1 MLIQNSNADDWLM
14 IVGLF
19 IRNFKI
25 YQNINYIPLSKGKL
39 FSAIVG
45 ENGAGK
51 SSILEALNS
60 YFNNFDWNCN
70 HIVVTSGFDTREPF
84 ICPVFLFEKRRLPST
99 FKHESALEVASY
111 FVWNSTS
118 QSFNSANRKIA
129 AQFCEHRDQLI
140 EEGYSG
146 ETHYLFPM
154 GLLKHGVNT
163 PTENYFSIFETHED
177 EIGVKFVDMIGKAE
191 AEALLQLV
199 QETYSFVY
207 LPSEIDFQSYTKIE
221 GRTIQALLGRKL
233 DSIVRA
239 FISSKT
245 ITDINRDLTAFLNEI
260 AAVLEGYEYKKPSK
274 KQTLFNHSHFTEKVI
289 EAFFDSKVLTKID
302 GDNSTP
308 VNNLSSGEKR
318 KALIDVARGFLLR
331 AEQSGPQQVILAID
345 EPELSLHVSACFEQF
360 EKLREISEANV
371 QTIITTHWYGFMPI
385 VSNGVAVYI
394 SKIEQTRAPPLIDLR
409 CFRDD
414 IKKLKEKTRG
424 VLPANIELK
433 GMNDLVQS
441 IIASITGSDY
451 RWIVCEGSSDKIYLE
466 HYFSVDSKRPFILPV
481 GAAKN
486 VKKIFSYIVMALDS
500 DRDDIEGRV
509 LFLLDTD
516 KSFEKF
522 EGSDAIDNL
531 RIRRLLNSSTEM
543 KTTLVHT
550 TNSVFFPPTEIED
563 SLDAVSFLDTLAVFE
578 KDELYREIFAELSE
592 PLTVTDFNL
601 PSGLALNLRSS
612 DKLILEQ
619 LFDKDGF
626 KIKFALAY
634 VESSEPSR
642 CPDWITD
649 IKQFLYPPKPRVKR
663 VRADRAG

>member
-1 MLIQNSNADDWLM
+1 M

-19 IRNFKI
+19 IRNYKI

-60 YFNNFDWNCN
+60 YFNNSEWNCN
-70 HIVVTSGFDTREPF
+70 HIIVTSGFDTREPF
-84 ICPVFLFEKRRLPST
+84 ICPVFLFEKSRLPSA
-99 FKHESALEVASY
+99 FKYQNELDVASS
-111 FVWNSTS
+111 FVWAASS

-129 AQFCEHRDQLI
+129 SQFCEHRDQLV
-140 EEGYSG
+140 EEGYSND
-146 ETHYLFPM
+146 THYLFPV
-154 GLLKHGVNT
+154 GLLKRGAST
-163 PTENYFSIFETHED
+163 PTECYFSIFETHED
-177 EIGVKFVDMIGKAE
+177 ELGIRFLDFISGAE

-199 QETYSFVY
+199 QDAYSYVY

-221 GRTIQALLGRKL
+221 GKTIQALLGRKL

-245 ITDINRDLTAFLNEI
+245 IIDINRDLTAFLNDI

-289 EAFFDSKVLTKID
+289 EAFFDSKVLTRID
-302 GDNSTP
+302 GNNSTP

-331 AEQSGPQQVILAID
+331 AEQTGPQQVILAID

-360 EKLREISEANV
+360 EKLKEISEANV

-385 VSNGVAVYI
+385 ISNGVAVYI
-394 SKIEQTRAPPLIDLR
+394 SKIEQARPAPLIDLR

-414 IKKLKEKTRG
+414 IKKLKEKSRG
-424 VLPANIELK
+424 ILPANIELK

-441 IIASITGSDY
+441 IIASITGADY
-451 RWIVCEGSSDKIYLE
+451 KWIVCEGSSDKIYLE
-466 HYFSVDSKRPFILPV
+466 HYFSGDTRRPFILPV

-486 VKKIFSYIVMALDS
+486 VKKIFAYIVMALDS
-500 DRDDIEGRV
+500 ERDDIEGRV

-522 EGSDAIDNL
+522 ESSDGIANL
-531 RIRRLLNSSTEM
+531 RIRRLLNSSLEK
-543 KTTLVHT
+543 KTLLVHT
-550 TNSVFFPPTEIED
+550 TNTVFFPPTEIED
-563 SLDAVSFLDTLAVFE
+563 SLDAESFLDTLAFFE
-578 KDELYREIFAELSE
+578 EDEEYQEIFGEFSEELAVADKS
-592 PLTVTDFNL
+592 L

-612 DKLILEQ
+612 DKLVLEK
-619 LFDKDGF
+619 LFDSDGF

-634 VESSEPSR
+634 TENSDPSR
-642 CPDWITD
+642 CPEWITE
-649 IKQFLYPPKPRVKR
+649 IKKFLYPPKPRLKR
-663 VRADRAG
+663 SRSEKAG

>member
-1 MLIQNSNADDWLM
+1 MLTQISNADSCLM

-45 ENGAGK
+45 DNGAGK

-70 HIVVTSGFDTREPF
+70 HVVVTSGFDTREPF
-84 ICPVFLFEKRRLPST
+84 ICPVFLFDKSHLPST
-99 FKHESALEVASY
+99 FKHQAELDVASS
-111 FVWNSTS
+111 FVWGATS

-129 AQFCEHRDQLI
+129 TQFCEHRDQLV

-154 GLLKHGVNT
+154 GLLKRGMNA
-163 PTENYFSIFETHED
+163 PTETYFSIFETHED
-177 EIGVKFVDMIGKAE
+177 ELGIKFLDYIGRTE
-191 AEALLQLV
+191 AEAVLQLI
-199 QETYSFVY
+199 QDTYSYVY

-245 ITDINRDLTAFLNEI
+245 ITNINRDLTAFLNEI

-331 AEQSGPQQVILAID
+331 AEQAGPQQVILAVD

-360 EKLREISEANV
+360 EKLKDISEANV

-394 SKIEQTRAPPLIDLR
+394 SKVEQARAVPLIDLR

-451 RWIVCEGSSDKIYLE
+451 KWVVCEGSSDKIYLE
-466 HYFSVDSKRPFILPV
+466 HYFSTDSKRPFILPV

-516 KSFEKF
+516 KNFEKF
-522 EGSDAIDNL
+522 DGSDGIENL
-531 RIRRLLNSSTEM
+531 RIRRLLNSSSEM
-543 KTTLVHT
+543 KTTLAHT
-550 TNSVFFPPTEIED
+550 TNSIFFPPTEIED
-563 SLDAVSFLDTLAVFE
+563 SLDAESFVETLGYFAEDEMYQEVFG
-578 KDELYREIFAELSE
+578 ELSE
-592 PLTVTDFNL
+592 PLTVTDSDL

-612 DKLILEQ
+612 DKLILEK
-619 LFDKDGF
+619 LFDMEGF

-634 VESSEPSR
+634 VEYSDPSR
-642 CPDWITD
+642 CPEWITE
-649 IKQFLYPPKPRVKR
+649 IKQFLYPPKPRLKR
-663 VRADRAG
+663 SRVDRAG

>member
-1 MLIQNSNADDWLM
+1 M

-19 IRNFKI
+19 IRNFKT

-60 YFNNFDWNCN
+60 YFNNSEWNFN

-84 ICPVFLFEKRRLPST
+84 ICPVFLFEKSRLPGV
-99 FKHESALEVASY
+99 FKHETELDVASS
-111 FVWNSTS
+111 FAWGASS

-129 AQFCEHRDQLI
+129 SQFCEHRNYLI

-146 ETHYLFPM
+146 ESHYLFPM
-154 GLLKHGVNT
+154 GLLKRSST
-163 PTENYFSIFETHED
+163 SPPEAYFSIFETHED
-177 EIGVKFVDMIGKAE
+177 ELGVKFIDLIDKSIADT
-191 AEALLQLV
+191 LLQLV
-199 QETYSFVY
+199 QDAYSYVY

-221 GRTIQALLGRKL
+221 GKTIQALLGRKL

-245 ITDINRDLTAFLNEI
+245 ITDINRDLTAFLNDI

-289 EAFFDSKVLTKID
+289 EAFFDSKVLTKVD

-331 AEQSGPQQVILAID
+331 AEQTGPQQLILAVD

-360 EKLREISEANV
+360 EKLKEISEANV

-385 VSNGVAVYI
+385 VSDGIAVYI
-394 SKIEQTRAPPLIDLR
+394 AKIEVARAVPFFDLR

-441 IIASITGSDY
+441 IIASITGADY
-451 RWIVCEGSSDKIYLE
+451 RWIICEGSSDKIYLE
-466 HYFSVDSKRPFILPV
+466 HYFSLDSKRPFILPV

-486 VKKIFSYIVMALDS
+486 VKKIFKYIVMALDS
-500 DRDDIEGRV
+500 DRDDIEGKV

-516 KSFEKF
+516 KNFEKF
-522 EGSDAIDNL
+522 DSSDGIGNL
-531 RIRRLLNSSTEM
+531 RIRRLLNSCTEE
-543 KTTLVHT
+543 KTILAQT
-550 TNSVFFPPTEIED
+550 TDTTFFPPTEIED
-563 SLDAVSFLDTLAVFE
+563 ALDAQAFLDTLDFFKE
-578 KDELYREIFAELSE
+578 SELYSDTFGELSE
-592 PLTVTDFNL
+592 ELSVTDASL
-601 PSGLALNLRSS
+601 PSGLALNLRHS
-612 DKLILEQ
+612 DKLILEK
-619 LFDKDGF
+619 LFDTEGF

-634 VESSEPSR
+634 TENSDATI
-642 CPDWITD
+642 CPEWINEIRD
-649 IKQFLYPPKPRVKR
+649 FLYPKKLK
-663 VRADRAG
+663 VRRAR